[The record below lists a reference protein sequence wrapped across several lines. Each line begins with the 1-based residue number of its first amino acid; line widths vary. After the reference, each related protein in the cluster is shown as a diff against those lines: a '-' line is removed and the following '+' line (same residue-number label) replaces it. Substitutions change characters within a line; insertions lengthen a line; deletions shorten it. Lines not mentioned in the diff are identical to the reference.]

1 MSGKVTGSC
10 ARPSRTVV
18 EVSELDFLCSNLA
31 IPSFIDSWLAAR
43 EERKKHPNYMQLN
56 GILCF
61 CGEQGSGKTLSAVNY
76 VEAVAQRYKK
86 CQIVTNID
94 LDIDVKPSRIHA
106 YEGVEQMLTFDNG
119 EYGVIFFIDEMH
131 IEFNSLESKGMDI
144 HTFELVSQQRKMRKH
159 IVGTSQ
165 VFGRLAKPFREQ
177 FKYVVLCDRMIG
189 SLFRQQAFSAQN
201 IPFEDDIRTLLKPR
215 CTRWYIAGP
224 DMYSKYDTSQVV
236 RRVRDHGF

>member
-1 MSGKVTGSC
+1 MM
-10 ARPSRTVV
+10 R
-18 EVSELDFLCSNLA
+18 EVDFLEQNFAL
-31 IPSFIDSWLAAR
+31 PDFIDTFLYQR
-43 EERKKHPNYMQLN
+43 QEQKLHPEWMQLN

-76 VEAVAQRYKK
+76 VENVAKHYKK
-86 CQIVTNID
+86 CHIITNVNLNID
-94 LDIDVKPSRIHA
+94 VSPKRIKR
-106 YEGVEQMLTFDNG
+106 YEGVEQMLEYDNAEFG
-119 EYGVIFFIDEMH
+119 AIFFIDEMH

-189 SLFRQQAFSAQN
+189 SLFRQSIYRANNVA
-201 IPFEDDIRTLLKPR
+201 FEDDIRTQLQPYA
-215 CTRWYIAGP
+215 TRWYIANK
-224 DMYSKYDTSQVV
+224 DMFAKYDTSQVV
-236 RRVRDHGF
+236 RRIRDNGF